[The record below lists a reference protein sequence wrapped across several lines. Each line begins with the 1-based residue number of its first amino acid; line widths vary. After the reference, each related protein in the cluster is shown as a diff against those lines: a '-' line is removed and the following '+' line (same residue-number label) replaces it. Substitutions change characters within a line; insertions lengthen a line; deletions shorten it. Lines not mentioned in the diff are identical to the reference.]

1 MFDGAGE
8 LLDKI
13 RLGEDSTF
21 ELKAVR
27 FSGDRMTGPEARDLA
42 DELAAF
48 GNFVSGVVVLGVDD
62 KTRSIV
68 GIPEDRLDL
77 VETTIR
83 DVVNDR
89 IEPPLAVRIERLE
102 LPDLDGTARAIV
114 RIDVPR
120 SLFVH
125 RSPGG
130 YLYRL
135 GSSKRQMTPEML
147 ARLFQQRSQS
157 RLIRFD
163 EQAVPDALPE
173 FIESELW
180 RRFAPEA
187 ADDEAIV
194 LRKLRLLVD
203 SDGGEAGERLSVAAV
218 LMCTSEP
225 LRWIGAARIEAVH
238 YRGVQ
243 RDGNYQRDART
254 ITGPLDHQVIKAHEW
269 VLSRMSIG
277 ALKDPGRTEVPQ
289 FASRAVFEAL
299 VNAVA
304 HRDYA
309 IYGSA
314 IRLFLFDDRL
324 ELYSPGSLPN
334 TLDVDSIALRQ
345 FTRNELIASLLAKV
359 QVDPATGLSRRA
371 FMEKRGEG
379 VPLILRET
387 LALAGAS
394 ATYTVL
400 DESELLLTLPAAAID
415 HGVS

>member
-1 MFDGAGE
+1 MFDTPSE

-13 RLGEDSTF
+13 RLGEDSTL

-27 FSGDRMTGPEARDLA
+27 FSGDRITGPEARELA

-48 GNFVSGVVVLGVDD
+48 GNFVSGVIVLGVDD
-62 KTRSIV
+62 KTRSV
-68 GIPEDRLDL
+68 EGIPEERLDL

-89 IEPPLAVRIERLE
+89 IEPPLPVRIERLE
-102 LPDLDGTARAIV
+102 LPDPEGTLRAVV
-114 RIDVPR
+114 RIDVTR

-135 GSSKRQMTPEML
+135 GSSKRQMTPELL
-147 ARLFQQRSQS
+147 ARLFQQRSQT

-173 FIESELW
+173 AIEMDLW
-180 RRFAPEA
+180 RRFAPEL
-187 ADDEAIV
+187 ADDETVI
-194 LRKLRLLVD
+194 LRKLRLLVET
-203 SDGGEAGERLSVAAV
+203 DGGDGGERLSVAAV

-225 LRWIGAARIEAVH
+225 HRWLRSARIEAVH
-238 YRGVQ
+238 YRGVE
-243 RDGNYQRDART
+243 RDSNYQRDART
-254 ITGPLDHQVIKAHEW
+254 ITGPLDNQVTKAHDW

-277 ALKDPGRTEVPQ
+277 AVKEPGRAEVPQ
-289 FASRAVFEAL
+289 FAPRAIFEAL

-304 HRDYA
+304 HRDYS

-314 IRLFLFDDRL
+314 IRLFVFDDRL
-324 ELYSPGSLPN
+324 ELYSPGTLPN
-334 TLDVDSIALRQ
+334 TMDIDSMGLRQ
-345 FTRNELIASLLAKV
+345 FTRNELVASLLAKV
-359 QVDPATGLSRRA
+359 QVDPATGVPRQA

-379 VPLILRET
+379 VPLILRAT
-387 LALAGAS
+387 LALAGTPAS
-394 ATYTVL
+394 YRVI
-400 DESELLLTLPAAAID
+400 DDSELLLTLPAAAID
-415 HGVS
+415 PGVS

>member
-1 MFDGAGE
+1 MYATPGE
-8 LLDKI
+8 LFDKI
-13 RLGEDSTF
+13 RLGEDSTL

-27 FSGDRMTGPEARDLA
+27 FSGDRMTGPEAGDLA

-48 GNFVSGVVVLGVDD
+48 GNVASGVVVLGVDD
-62 KTRSIV
+62 RSRSIV

-83 DVVNDR
+83 DAVNDR
-89 IEPPLAVRIERLE
+89 IQPPLPVRIERLE
-102 LPDLDGTARAIV
+102 LPDLEGTPRAV
-114 RIDVPR
+114 TRIDVPR

-135 GSSKRQMTPEML
+135 GSSKREMTPEML

-157 RLIRFD
+157 RMIRFD

-173 FIESELW
+173 FIETELW
-180 RRFAPEA
+180 RRFAPEI
-187 ADDEAIV
+187 ADDETV
-194 LRKLRLLVD
+194 MLRKLRLLVD
-203 SDGGEAGERLSVAAV
+203 TDGGEAGERLSVAAV

-225 LRWIGAARIEAVH
+225 HRWLRAARIEAVH
-238 YRGVQ
+238 YRGVE

-254 ITGPLDHQVIKAHEW
+254 ITGPLDHQVTTAHEW

-277 ALKDPGRTEVPQ
+277 AVKDPGRAEVPQ
-289 FASRAVFEAL
+289 FASRAIFEAL

-314 IRLFLFDDRL
+314 IRLFVFDDRL
-324 ELYSPGSLPN
+324 ELYSPGALPN
-334 TLDVDSIALRQ
+334 TMDVDSMPLRQ

-359 QVDPATGLSRRA
+359 QVDPATGVPRQA

-387 LALAGAS
+387 LALAGAP
-394 ATYTVL
+394 ATYRAI
-400 DESELLLTLPAAAID
+400 DEFELLLTLPAAAID
-415 HGVS
+415 HGMS